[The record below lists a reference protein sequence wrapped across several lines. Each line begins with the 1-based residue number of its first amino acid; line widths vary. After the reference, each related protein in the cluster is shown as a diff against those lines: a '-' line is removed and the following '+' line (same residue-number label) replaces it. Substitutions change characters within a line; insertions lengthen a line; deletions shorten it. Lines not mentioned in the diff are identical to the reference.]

1 MQVKTKEFNEAAGGA
16 LQDEKI
22 QANLLGLYGGFHQAR
37 LDASAATENWEELR
51 DRGRAIKAHT
61 LENLD
66 IYLRMAEENVRKA
79 GGTVFFAKDSE
90 EATRY
95 VTELATSKGVKI
107 VVKSKSMVSEEMGL
121 NERLEEAGIESV
133 ETDLGEYIIQLAGEA
148 PFPHNRPGP
157 STSPA
162 RTSPISFEEKLNLA
176 TLLKY

>member
-1 MQVKTKEFNEAAGGA
+1 MGCTAASIRRASTRPPPRKTGKNSG
-16 LQDEKI
+16 
-22 QANLLGLYGGFHQAR
+22 
-37 LDASAATENWEELR
+37 TV
-51 DRGRAIKAHT
+51 GRAIKAHT

-79 GGTVFFAKDSE
+79 GGTVFFARDSE

-95 VTELATSKGVKI
+95 VTELATSRGVKT

-148 PFPHNRPGP
+148 PFHIIA
-157 STSPA
+157 PA
-162 RTSPISFEEKLNLA
+162 IHKSARMSPISL
-176 TLLKY
+176 